1 MTTTPVAVSGSA
13 ALSWSSPTTR
23 SNGQPLSMSELAGYE
38 IYMLAES
45 TGVSSVITVS
55 DPFSTSRSIDG
66 LTPDIYHFAISAID
80 SSGLVSALSTL
91 VSKTVP

>member
-1 MTTTPVAVSGSA
+1 
-13 ALSWSSPTTR
+13 
-23 SNGQPLSMSELAGYE
+23 MSELAGYE

-45 TGVSSVITVS
+45 TGVSSVITLS

-80 SSGLVSALSTL
+80 SSGLVSALSPL

>member
-1 MTTTPVAVSGSA
+1 
-13 ALSWSSPTTR
+13 
-23 SNGQPLSMSELAGYE
+23 
-38 IYMLAES
+38 MLAES

-80 SSGLVSALSTL
+80 SSGLVSELSTL